1 VLVISS
7 ATASAATECKLVQ
20 IAELPVTMLGHEP
33 LISVSI
39 NGHPVQ
45 MLMDTGATKSLIWR
59 ASAKE
64 LDLSIGATDTRFY
77 GVDGKDSGGITRI
90 RDFGLAGAMAHNV
103 NMYVGGR
110 GHAPAG
116 SVGLLG
122 EDIISNWDL
131 DVDFSAGK
139 VRLFSPKNCKD
150 GQVVYWAKSYSA
162 LPLIG
167 APRESDYLWAHVQIN
182 GHQVTAMFDTG
193 AGVTTVTTRAL
204 ELTGV
209 KAETEIVAAGA
220 SRGMA
225 AEPMKTSS
233 AIFSTLS
240 VAQETVQNV
249 KLNIADL
256 FSRNLETSTGSAI
269 PQSVMDTPGM
279 LIGAD
284 FFQAH
289 HVYIARSQGKIYFT
303 YNGGPIFQHLSPTES
318 AAPDANESDSTE
330 KH

>member
-1 VLVISS
+1 MNRPVFAFVAGIMVASS
-7 ATASAATECKLVQ
+7 AATSAATECQLALV
-20 IAELPVTMLGHEP
+20 AELPVTMLGREP

-64 LDLSIGATDTRFY
+64 LDLNISATDTRFY
-77 GVDGKDSGGITRI
+77 GVDGRDAGGITKI

-103 NMYVGGR
+103 NMFVGGR
-110 GHAPAG
+110 GNAPAG

-122 EDIISNWDL
+122 EDVISNWDL
-131 DVDFSAGK
+131 DIDFSAGK
-139 VRLFSPKNCKD
+139 VRLFTPKNCKD
-150 GQVVYWAKSYSA
+150 GQVVYWAKAFAVLS
-162 LPLIG
+162 LIG
-167 APRESDYLWAHVQIN
+167 APRESNWLWAHVQLS

-193 AGVTTVTTRAL
+193 ANVTTVTTRAL
-204 ELTGV
+204 EMTGV
-209 KAETEIVAAGA
+209 KAETEIIAAGA
-220 SRGMA
+220 SRGVA
-225 AEPMKTSS
+225 SKPMQTSS
-233 AIFSTLS
+233 AIFPTLS

-256 FSRNLETSTGSAI
+256 FSRNLETYTGSAI
-269 PQSVMDTPGM
+269 PQSVMDSPDL

-284 FFQAH
+284 FFLAH

-303 YNGGPIFQHLSPTES
+303 YNGGPIFQHLSPAES
-318 AAPDANESDSTE
+318 APP
-330 KH
+330 